1 MKLLGSTKS
10 KITKQNKTK
19 QNNNKKKTLENVPN
33 LEMTAV
39 VLVHCNIANNDCR
52 QDSRELHTFV
62 PNELFGQSLVL
73 DGVLLR

>member
-1 MKLLGSTKS
+1 MKLFGSTKS

-19 QNNNKKKTLENVPN
+19 QNNKKNPRENVPN

>member
-10 KITKQNKTK
+10 KIPKQNKAK
-19 QNNNKKKTLENVPN
+19 QQQKKTCENVPN

-62 PNELFGQSLVL
+62 PNEHFGQSLVL
-73 DGVLLR
+73 YGVLLR